1 MIEVGPG
8 PLPPS
13 PACVRPVAAMPD
25 HGDESLPP
33 EERVRALIQVGSDVE
48 VNDHIPPR
56 RYFRSGVE
64 IIRMATVYLEE
75 GNTERAFIL
84 YNKYI
89 TLFIE
94 KLPKHR
100 DYKTVNIP
108 EKKET
113 IKKLKE
119 IAFPKAEELKKEL
132 LTRYTKEFAEYNGR
146 KEREALVLARSLAAQ
161 RQLEEER
168 ERVARQR
175 QQQAEQD
182 QFRAFEELIRRQ
194 ELERERLRVE
204 QEFGGPHPGPPEGPL
219 VPGVEEPAP
228 GPLRA
233 GQVPGPGAG
242 PQPGQPPAVDRSL
255 KPGGP
260 SSSETSPLVDG
271 LRQVVVPGT
280 LCPQF
285 LQLADANTA
294 RGVETCGILCGKLM
308 RNEFTVTHVIIPKQ
322 SAGPDYCN
330 TENEEELFLL
340 QDQQG
345 LVTLGWIHNRLLSAD
360 KPRAG
365 RDLFLP
371 RERLPSPQQRPAAVL
386 QLRPRDGGGPAGDRR
401 GPPVRRGPEPAAQRP
416 RTASP
421 RGDPPSPKE
430 SPAPHPEAD
439 TPFAAQLAAAVLPS
453 LGSLGGQGV
462 PDRGG
467 LASGPVTPEG
477 TRMGSAHR
485 ARPSG
490 HSRIDGG
497 RPRGWGISASSPLL
511 SREAPGAGGDR
522 RRGSLL
528 PFPQVGVGWVYACF
542 WEHAYASVGA
552 CVELACTARIRRG
565 HTSLASWKR
574 IQMDRRGIFA
584 KGSRPGRG
592 REAGDWP
599 ERAGGSPPHIGQV
612 AGRVLENSIPERSPV
627 GTEGSGRGGGG
638 RGPTSQRA
646 LGASL
651 GLQAG
656 WTGPSSP
663 PNPPLP
669 CR

>member
-345 LVTLGWIHNRLLSAD
+345 LVTLGWIHTHPTQTAFLSSV
-360 KPRAG
+360 
-365 RDLFLP
+365 DLHTHCSYQMMLP
-371 RERLPSPQQRPAAVL
+371 ESIAIVCSPKFSETGFFQLTNHGLDEISSCREKGFHPHSK
-386 QLRPRDGGGPAGDRR
+386 
-401 GPPVRRGPEPAAQRP
+401 
-416 RTASP
+416 
-421 RGDPPSPKE
+421 DPPLFCSCG
-430 SPAPHPEAD
+430 HVTVAD
-439 TPFAAQLAAAVLPS
+439 
-453 LGSLGGQGV
+453 
-462 PDRGG
+462 R
-467 LASGPVTPEG
+467 PVT
-477 TRMGSAHR
+477 
-485 ARPSG
+485 
-490 HSRIDGG
+490 
-497 RPRGWGISASSPLL
+497 
-511 SREAPGAGGDR
+511 
-522 RRGSLL
+522 
-528 PFPQVGVGWVYACF
+528 
-542 WEHAYASVGA
+542 
-552 CVELACTARIRRG
+552 
-565 HTSLASWKR
+565 
-574 IQMDRRGIFA
+574 
-584 KGSRPGRG
+584 
-592 REAGDWP
+592 
-599 ERAGGSPPHIGQV
+599 V
-612 AGRVLENSIPERSPV
+612 ADLR
-627 GTEGSGRGGGG
+627 
-638 RGPTSQRA
+638 
-646 LGASL
+646 
-651 GLQAG
+651 
-656 WTGPSSP
+656 
-663 PNPPLP
+663 
-669 CR
+669 